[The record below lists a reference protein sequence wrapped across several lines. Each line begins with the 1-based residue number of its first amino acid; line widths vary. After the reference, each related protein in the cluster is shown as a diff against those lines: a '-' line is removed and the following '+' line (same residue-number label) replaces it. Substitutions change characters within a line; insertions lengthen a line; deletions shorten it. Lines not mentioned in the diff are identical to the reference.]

1 MRVYTVHLRRHG
13 LDAER
18 DLVLVKEGFSWP
30 AFVAGALWALWHRL
44 WLFALL
50 LAVAAGAINGIAYLT
65 GADSFA
71 GGVLS
76 FALAVAA
83 GWIGNDMR
91 RRVLEKKGFAFVG
104 VVTARN
110 DDDAV
115 RRFLDGD
122 PIAARRIGVV
132 GAS

>member
-30 AFVAGALWALWHRL
+30 AFIAGVLWALWHRL

-50 LAVAAGAINGIAYLT
+50 LVVAAGGINGIAYLT

-104 VVTARN
+104 VVTAGN

-122 PIAARRIGVV
+122 PIAARQIGVV

>member
-13 LDAER
+13 LDAEC

-30 AFVAGALWALWHRL
+30 AFFAGLLWTLWHRL

-50 LAVAAGAINGIAYLT
+50 LVVATVAINGIGYVT
-65 GADSFA
+65 GADPFA

-76 FALAVAA
+76 FALAVAV
-83 GWIGNDMR
+83 GWVANDMR
-91 RRVLEKKGFAFVG
+91 RRALEKTDFAFVG

-122 PIAARRIGVV
+122 PAVARQVGVV
-132 GAS
+132 GVP

>member
-18 DLVLVKEGFSWP
+18 DLVLVKEGFCWP
-30 AFVAGALWALWHRL
+30 AFIAGVLWALWHRL
-44 WLFALL
+44 WLLALAL
-50 LAVAAGAINGIAYLT
+50 VVAAGAINGIVYLL
-65 GADSFA
+65 GADPFT

-76 FALAVAA
+76 FALAVAV
-83 GWIGNDMR
+83 GWIANDMR
-91 RRVLEKKGFAFVG
+91 RRGLEGKGFAFVG
-104 VVTARN
+104 VVTAGN

-122 PIAARRIGVV
+122 PIAARQIGVV
-132 GAS
+132 GVS